1 MPAPR
6 DLLIVALLVLALRVP
21 FLNQAI
27 QGDDVY
33 YLAEAQ
39 HAQIEPLH
47 PKHVQYAFMGRM
59 VDMRGQPHPPLNAWF
74 LALLLATLKDIS
86 EIPFHVAYI
95 LFSLIAALS
104 MWSLARRFCER
115 PLLATLAFIAV
126 PAFVVNGNSLEAD
139 LPFLAL
145 WMLAVAMFVKAV
157 EEDSIWALAVA
168 KIAAILAG
176 LAAYQAI
183 LLTPILAV
191 YLLRKRS
198 RWTVAW
204 LVIFAAPAAIVG
216 WQIFEWS
223 TRGALPL
230 AILAGYMKT
239 YGLQAGS
246 NKLRSAAALIV
257 HAGWIIS
264 PLIVLAWRAP
274 FSKDRWRWIVAA
286 IVAGCAAFYDPNPL
300 FWLSFGCGVLL
311 LASCAGREFLDSWVL
326 IFFGASAFLFFAGS
340 ARYLLPMAAPV
351 AILAVRAVN
360 VRVVGVGIALQVAL
374 GLALA
379 VVNFEHWGAYR
390 TFAASLPH
398 DKRTWINA
406 EWGLRFY
413 LESDGGLAMPKNPP
427 LRAGDMVVSSEL
439 AFPMKVNAPTAPLK
453 LTEIRPSIPLRLIS
467 LDGRSAYS
475 VASARGLLPF
485 EISTGPI
492 DVVRA
497 DIVIERKP
505 ELSWIDPKDPAAAAQ
520 MVSGIYPDGWIS
532 DQASVVLKR
541 PAGADRL
548 ELNIYIPDPAPAR
561 RITLSMDGRVVGDE
575 TFSSP
580 GVHTISAR
588 ETGASNDVTV
598 TIAVDKT
605 FSTGADQRR
614 LGVVVT
620 GIGFK

>member
-1 MPAPR
+1 MHTNR
-6 DLLIVALLVLALRVP
+6 ISWLLIVLVVLALRVP
-21 FLNQAI
+21 FLHQAV
-27 QGDDVY
+27 QGDDPY
-33 YLAEAQ
+33 YLYGAE
-39 HAQIEPLH
+39 HAQIDPAH
-47 PKHVQYAFMGRM
+47 PASARYIFQGDL
-59 VDMRGQPHPPLNAWF
+59 VDMRGHPHPPLDSWI
-74 LALLLATLKDIS
+74 LAGLLAVFGDVR
-86 EIPFHVAYI
+86 EAPFHFAYI

-115 PLLATLAFIAV
+115 PLLATLVFIAV
-126 PAFVVNGNSLEAD
+126 PAFVVNGNSFEAD
-139 LPFLAL
+139 LPFLAF

-157 EEDSIWALAVA
+157 EEGSIWVLSIA

-198 RWTVAW
+198 RWTAAW
-204 LVIFAAPAAIVG
+204 LVIFAAPAAIAA
-216 WQIFEWS
+216 WQIFEWW

-264 PLIVLAWRAP
+264 PLIVIAWRGA
-274 FSKDRWRWIVAA
+274 RWRWIAAAVAA
-286 IVAGCAAFYDPNPL
+286 GGAAFYDPNPL
-300 FWLSFGCGVLL
+300 FWVSLGCGVLL
-311 LASCAGREFLDSWVL
+311 LASCAGREFLNWWVL

-360 VRVVGVGIALQVAL
+360 ARVVAVGVGLQLAL

-398 DKRTWINA
+398 DHRTWINA

-413 LESDGGLAMPKNPP
+413 LESDGGMPMPKNPP
-427 LRAGDMVVSSEL
+427 LRAGDVIVSSAL

-485 EISTGPI
+485 EISNGPV

-497 DIVIERKP
+497 DVVIERKP

-520 MVSGIYPDGWIS
+520 LVSGIYPDGWTS

-541 PAGADRL
+541 PAGAGRL
-548 ELNIYIPDPAPAR
+548 ELNVYIPDAAPAR
-561 RITLSMDGRVVGDE
+561 RITLSLDGRVVADE

-605 FSTGADQRR
+605 FSTPADQRR

-620 GIGFK
+620 GVGFK